1 MLTPACGQADLGSKE
16 VAIAAYASQLK
27 AFNGVPDDLRRPE
40 RYWHIEADVQVP
52 SHALP
57 EGC

>member
-1 MLTPACGQADLGSKE
+1 LTPACGEADLGSKE

-40 RYWHIEADVQVP
+40 RYWHIEAEERG
-52 SHALP
+52 SHQLLLDGA
-57 EGC
+57 